1 MANDRDYKADER
13 RWYFDLHIDRLEQL
27 MNERD
32 KRYEERHIADVQA
45 VQAALVSADKQ
56 VTTAFS
62 ASEKAVNKSEEAQK
76 DYNVRSNEF
85 RGQLDDQAK
94 TLMPRT
100 EALSRFETI
109 DKRSEERKQQVDDA
123 ITDLRALIG
132 NLRESRSEGVGSN
145 VALHDTRNQSNI
157 DTTRLITII
166 VFAVGATIGIVEFVI
181 KNMK

>member
-1 MANDRDYKADER
+1 MANDRDPKIDER
-13 RWYFDLHIDRLEQL
+13 RWYFDLHINRLEEL

-76 DYNVRSNEF
+76 DYNIRSNEF

-94 TLMPRT
+94 TLMPRI
-100 EALSRFETI
+100 EAIGKF
-109 DKRSEERKQQVDDA
+109 DA
-123 ITDLRALIG
+123 IEKRLEETKARYDLEIAS
-132 NLRESRSEGVGSN
+132 LREFRSDIGG
-145 VALHDTRNQSNI
+145 RNSATTEDRAQGNI
-157 DTTRLITII
+157 DTTRLITIV

>member
-1 MANDRDYKADER
+1 MAETSNKE
-13 RWYFDLHIDRLEQL
+13 YFDLQIQRIEEI
-27 MNERD
+27 MAERD

-76 DYNVRSNEF
+76 DYNARSNEF

-100 EALSRFETI
+100 EAVTRFDAQ
-109 DKRSEERKQQVDDA
+109 DKRLEETKLRYDA
-123 ITDLRALIG
+123 EIAG
-132 NLRESRSEGVGSN
+132 LREFRSGLGGRKEEFLADRQQGNTDTSRT
-145 VALHDTRNQSNI
+145 L
-157 DTTRLITII
+157 LI
-166 VFAVGATIGIVEFVI
+166 VFSSAALLVSIGTLISKIV
-181 KNMK
+181 MP